1 MLESATCGCPCG
13 GQPLSQPCR
22 LSSPLCLHVSPCP
35 SKTAAW
41 QITCV
46 GGPPCSCPAV
56 RPPLIN
62 AQAGARAVWQHKT
75 NNATTQPSLLLTE
88 MQPTALFRPLRL
100 HSAPCS
106 RPSKNPPISS
116 VYTCTCLRCST
127 KLLWWFLLLLEAELS
142 TETHTSWHS
151 VTLNLCCLCYHSK
164 CVLFV
169 AAQSVRCFLTRF
181 CANLL
186 TGRSDLNVLFF
197 SIVKI
202 MVCVCVCVCVCV
214 HMREKE
220 SRQERETQRLIIKEL
235 FSPVHLSVGIS
246 RPITVNV

>member
-1 MLESATCGCPCG
+1 MPGRLLMRYLYMLESTTCGCPCG
-13 GQPLSQPCR
+13 GQPLGQPCR
-22 LSSPLCLHVSPCP
+22 LSSPLCLRVSPCP

-106 RPSKNPPISS
+106 RPSKTPPSPPS
-116 VYTCTCLRCST
+116 PHLHLPA
-127 KLLWWFLLLLEAELS
+127 LLNQTFTVVFFA
-142 TETHTSWHS
+142 
-151 VTLNLCCLCYHSK
+151 
-164 CVLFV
+164 V
-169 AAQSVRCFLTRF
+169 ARGWA
-181 CANLL
+181 
-186 TGRSDLNVLFF
+186 
-197 SIVKI
+197 
-202 MVCVCVCVCVCV
+202 
-214 HMREKE
+214 
-220 SRQERETQRLIIKEL
+220 
-235 FSPVHLSVGIS
+235 
-246 RPITVNV
+246 

>member
-1 MLESATCGCPCG
+1 MLLSTTCRCPCG
-13 GQPLSQPCR
+13 GRPLGQLRR

-100 HSAPCS
+100 HSTPCS
-106 RPSKNPPISS
+106 CPSKTPTSPPSPPAPA
-116 VYTCTCLRCST
+116 LHCSA
-127 KLLWWFLLLLEAELS
+127 KLSWCFFFFFAHRLLEAELN
-142 TETHTSWHS
+142 TENHTGWCTINHKPAAF
-151 VTLNLCCLCYHSK
+151 VTALIVFCLVSS
-164 CVLFV
+164 LRR
-169 AAQSVRCFLTRF
+169 QICFLP
-181 CANLL
+181 A
-186 TGRSDLNVLFF
+186 
-197 SIVKI
+197 
-202 MVCVCVCVCVCV
+202 
-214 HMREKE
+214 
-220 SRQERETQRLIIKEL
+220 
-235 FSPVHLSVGIS
+235 
-246 RPITVNV
+246 

>member
-1 MLESATCGCPCG
+1 MCIISGRVEVNRSRPDWPHQRVISKCCHMCACPCVG
-13 GQPLSQPCR
+13 QHLGQPRR
-22 LSSPLCLHVSPCP
+22 LSSPFCLHVSPCP

-106 RPSKNPPISS
+106 RPSKSPLHPLHLHLHLPALLHQTFMVAFFFFFAVAGGWAQTVKPTQADT
-116 VYTCTCLRCST
+116 VYGAA
-127 KLLWWFLLLLEAELS
+127 F
-142 TETHTSWHS
+142 
-151 VTLNLCCLCYHSK
+151 VTTLI
-164 CVLFV
+164 V
-169 AAQSVRCFLTRF
+169 F
-181 CANLL
+181 C
-186 TGRSDLNVLFF
+186 
-197 SIVKI
+197 
-202 MVCVCVCVCVCV
+202 
-214 HMREKE
+214 
-220 SRQERETQRLIIKEL
+220 
-235 FSPVHLSVGIS
+235 
-246 RPITVNV
+246 

>member
-1 MLESATCGCPCG
+1 MWVSMWRPAPRSALP
-13 GQPLSQPCR
+13 P
-22 LSSPLCLHVSPCP
+22 PLCLHVSPCP

-116 VYTCTCLRCST
+116 VSTCTCPRCST
-127 KLLWWFLLLLEAELS
+127 KLSWWVLLLLEARLKHWNPHKLMQCNREPAAF
-142 TETHTSWHS
+142 
-151 VTLNLCCLCYHSK
+151 VTTLAVFCLWR
-164 CVLFV
+164 
-169 AAQSVRCFLTRF
+169 QICF
-181 CANLL
+181 
-186 TGRSDLNVLFF
+186 
-197 SIVKI
+197 
-202 MVCVCVCVCVCV
+202 
-214 HMREKE
+214 
-220 SRQERETQRLIIKEL
+220 
-235 FSPVHLSVGIS
+235 
-246 RPITVNV
+246 